1 MILPLVNFVKDMRIA
16 LSGLDIFQRF
26 IIHLENAEKQFCNSN
41 LRNSDDHLESDLNM
55 VSLQK
60 FETNSFTAF
69 FSSEMFTTL
78 WIGIFMLKCSKSRIF
93 HSQSFDISS
102 SIFQRSFLRTFVSK
116 MGLSAD
122 YAASYRCFQFII
134 SSFIESVHLQ
144 LGHSRKSHVI
154 FDISLSNTF
163 DHFSFPRGTTSLS
176 IEYNDGCIGK
186 CGIHSL

>member
-41 LRNSDDHLESDLNM
+41 LRNSGDHLESDLNM

>member
-41 LRNSDDHLESDLNM
+41 LQNSGDHLESDLNM

-60 FETNSFTAF
+60 FEIISFMAF
-69 FSSEMFTTL
+69 LSFEIITTL
-78 WIGIFMLKCSKSRIF
+78 WIGIFMLKYSKSRIF
-93 HSQSFDISS
+93 HSQSFDISA
-102 SIFQRSFLRTFVSK
+102 SIFQYSCFQTLFSK
-116 MGLSAD
+116 MGLSVG
-122 YAASYRCFQFII
+122 YTASYRCFQFII

-163 DHFSFPRGTTSLS
+163 DISHFLEVQPA
-176 IEYNDGCIGK
+176 CQ
-186 CGIHSL
+186 

>member
-1 MILPLVNFVKDMRIA
+1 MRIA

-41 LRNSDDHLESDLNM
+41 LRNSGDHLGSDLNM
-55 VSLQK
+55 AMVSLWK

-69 FSSEMFTTL
+69 FSSEIITTL

-93 HSQSFDISS
+93 HSQSFEISS

-122 YAASYRCFQFII
+122 NAASYRCFQFII
-134 SSFIESVHLQ
+134 GSFIESVHLQ

-154 FDISLSNTF
+154 LTFHFRTLLTIS
-163 DHFSFPRGTTSLS
+163 HFLEVQPA
-176 IEYNDGCIGK
+176 CQ
-186 CGIHSL
+186 

>member
-1 MILPLVNFVKDMRIA
+1 MSMPISHYDNNNNNNNQHDDYGNSINTQVEP
-16 LSGLDIFQRF
+16 IF
-26 IIHLENAEKQFCNSN
+26 
-41 LRNSDDHLESDLNM
+41 DLNM

-69 FSSEMFTTL
+69 FSSEIITTL

-93 HSQSFDISS
+93 HSQSFEISS

-134 SSFIESVHLQ
+134 
-144 LGHSRKSHVI
+144 G
-154 FDISLSNTF
+154 
-163 DHFSFPRGTTSLS
+163 
-176 IEYNDGCIGK
+176 
-186 CGIHSL
+186 

>member
-1 MILPLVNFVKDMRIA
+1 MHIYIFPTNWDMILPLVNFVKDMRIA

-41 LRNSDDHLESDLNM
+41 LRNSGDHLEFDLNM

-69 FSSEMFTTL
+69 FSSEIITTL

-93 HSQSFDISS
+93 HSQSFEISS

-116 MGLSAD
+116 MALSAD
-122 YAASYRCFQFII
+122 NAASYRCFQFII
-134 SSFIESVHLQ
+134 GSFIESVHLQ

-154 FDISLSNTF
+154 LTFHFRTLLTIS
-163 DHFSFPRGTTSLS
+163 HFLEVQPA
-176 IEYNDGCIGK
+176 CQ
-186 CGIHSL
+186 

>member
-1 MILPLVNFVKDMRIA
+1 MRIA

-41 LRNSDDHLESDLNM
+41 LRNSGDYLEFDLNM

-60 FETNSFTAF
+60 FETNSFSAF
-69 FSSEMFTTL
+69 FSSEIITIL

-93 HSQSFDISS
+93 HSQSFEISS

>member
-26 IIHLENAEKQFCNSN
+26 IIRLENAEKQFCNSN
-41 LRNSDDHLESDLNM
+41 LRNSGDHLESDLNM

-69 FSSEMFTTL
+69 FSSEIITTL

>member
-41 LRNSDDHLESDLNM
+41 LRNSGDHLESDLNM

-69 FSSEMFTTL
+69 FSSEIITTL

>member
-1 MILPLVNFVKDMRIA
+1 MRK
-16 LSGLDIFQRF
+16 
-26 IIHLENAEKQFCNSN
+26 KQFCNSN
-41 LRNSDDHLESDLNM
+41 LRNSGGHLESDLNM

-60 FETNSFTAF
+60 FETNSFKAF
-69 FSSEMFTTL
+69 LTSEIITTL
-78 WIGIFMLKCSKSRIF
+78 WIGICMLKFSKSRIF

-144 LGHSRKSHVI
+144 LGHSQKCHVI

>member
-41 LRNSDDHLESDLNM
+41 LRNSGDHLESDLNM

-122 YAASYRCFQFII
+122 SAASYRCFQFII

>member
-1 MILPLVNFVKDMRIA
+1 MVCISLNIDCFV
-16 LSGLDIFQRF
+16 
-26 IIHLENAEKQFCNSN
+26 
-41 LRNSDDHLESDLNM
+41 SDEYM

-69 FSSEMFTTL
+69 FSSEIITTL

-122 YAASYRCFQFII
+122 NAASYRCFQFII
-134 SSFIESVHLQ
+134 GSFIESVLLQ

-163 DHFSFPRGTTSLS
+163 DHFSFS
-176 IEYNDGCIGK
+176 
-186 CGIHSL
+186 

>member
-1 MILPLVNFVKDMRIA
+1 MLWKNPIPANIQNKHTHTHTYIYH
-16 LSGLDIFQRF
+16 IY
-26 IIHLENAEKQFCNSN
+26 IYIY
-41 LRNSDDHLESDLNM
+41 
-55 VSLQK
+55 VS
-60 FETNSFTAF
+60 
-69 FSSEMFTTL
+69 TTL